1 MMTSHFIKQTIFLI
15 ILIKGIE
22 LQKQTIPKHLIK
34 CYKNGVLLYPMT
46 MEIFIEIIR
55 KIENHPYFLN
65 DMRIFSS
72 TLFHRFSRD
81 GIEKDR
87 YFVTS
92 EENTIPYT
100 TTGFQSFKFH
110 LLSHYLLPQ
119 PMNNFPE
126 DAITLEEW
134 CTLHFMLSSSVDIW
148 ERGDENLMCP
158 QSFKNQNTSLI
169 HNRRKSACPIEKGVV
184 RTKGF
189 GTVSLNHV
197 ISAIAAALQPLRVQ
211 PDQMLE
217 GNMNNNRY
225 EENMYVDNKWVSTFS
240 GDLAEMLIIQKPII
254 KNYYSFG
261 IGGNW
266 NDIRLPINHYLN
278 VDNEVIEKELWQFT
292 DAEIIGAIDGMRL
305 AQEVL
310 SWTQSRR
317 TLRLSQLLESYYT
330 NRCTSHLHPAHA
342 SKRKLFFS
350 EIMRSDDKF
359 VEQVQSFSH
368 ILADYMPNY
377 IINKSIINT
386 ESERIVDNFNDY
398 ASNYLLTQEQF
409 HEEIHTKMK
418 IRMNV
423 IYDNTWSEYETL
435 TFLLELAERIDVS
448 YHGSSITVIAGDIGN
463 IIVKDCK
470 SIGELFYN
478 WRTYVHDRGTML
490 LPEILAK
497 LNKMTI
503 DEKSSVED
511 PEWFTDITV
520 ILGMSTS
527 LDDQDI
533 TDSMTLLKSIKQQ
546 NPDMIF
552 VYITSTPRAP
562 MYVKLTSVA
571 DSQNDRIIAPHVNS
585 YHQIL
590 QELDDLHFNPIAI
603 KPLSCMNETRN
614 KRNIDKQDYVT
625 PGAVNF
631 YRIHPQYLCQVSKAI
646 VIRILNKNYGTL
658 AACISRDKTFNG
670 NEQCQQIPL
679 NEEIS
684 FKIRYPCP
692 SRILYSEHQNW
703 NERCKPIYLRISAKQ
718 SLSLC
723 TENECRTPHDIRFQM
738 IIEEMHCS
746 SGKYNMCSGNG
757 HAAIMK

>member
-1 MMTSHFIKQTIFLI
+1 MTSY
-15 ILIKGIE
+15 LIKLTFFIVISLKGTQ
-22 LQKQTIPKHLIK
+22 LQKHTIPKDLVK
-34 CYKNGVLLYPMT
+34 CYENTLLYPMT
-46 MEIFIEIIR
+46 MDIFIEIIR
-55 KIENHPYFLN
+55 KIETHPYFLN
-65 DMRIFSS
+65 DMRTFSS

-87 YFVTS
+87 DFVNS

-119 PMNNFPE
+119 PLNNIPD

-148 ERGDENLMCP
+148 ERGDENLVCP

-197 ISAIAAALQPLRVQ
+197 ISGIAAALQPLQVL
-211 PDQMLE
+211 PYQMLDT
-217 GNMNNNRY
+217 NMNNNSY
-225 EENMYVDNKWVSTFS
+225 EENMHIDNKWVSTFA

-254 KNYYSFG
+254 KKDYFFG
-261 IGGNW
+261 PGGNW
-266 NDIRLPINHYLN
+266 NDIRLPVHYYFN
-278 VDNEVIEKELWQFT
+278 ADNEVIERELWQFT
-292 DAEIIGAIDGMRL
+292 DAEIMGAIDGMIL
-305 AQEVL
+305 AHEAM
-310 SWTQSRR
+310 SWSQSRR
-317 TLRLSQLLESYYT
+317 ILQLSQLLESYYT
-330 NRCTSHLHPAHA
+330 NRYTNHLHKSHA
-342 SKRKLFFS
+342 SKRKLFFNQ
-350 EIMRSDDKF
+350 IMEKSF
-359 VEQVQSFSH
+359 TIVEQVQSFSH
-368 ILADYMPNY
+368 ILAANMPNY
-377 IINKSIINT
+377 ISNKSIINP
-386 ESERIVDNFNDY
+386 ESERLMGQFYNY
-398 ASNYLLTQEQF
+398 ASSLLIRQEQF

-435 TFLLELAERIDVS
+435 TFLLELAGRIDVS

-470 SIGELFYN
+470 SIGELYYN
-478 WRTYVHDRGTML
+478 WKTYVHDRGTML
-490 LPEILAK
+490 LPEILTK

-503 DEKSSVED
+503 KEKSSEED
-511 PEWFTDITV
+511 SKWFTDITV
-520 ILGMSTS
+520 ILAMSTS

-533 TDSMTLLKSIKQQ
+533 NDSMILLKSIKQQ

-552 VYITSTPRAP
+552 VYITSTARAP

-571 DSQNDRIIAPHVNS
+571 DSQNDRIIAPPGS
-585 YHQIL
+585 SCHQIL

-603 KPLSCMNETRN
+603 KPFACLNETN
-614 KRNIDKQDYVT
+614 SKRNIDKQDYVR

-658 AACISRDKTFNG
+658 AACLSRENKFNG
-670 NEQCQQIPL
+670 NEQCQQISL

-692 SRILYSEHQNW
+692 SRILYSEHQSW

-723 TENECRTPHDIRFQM
+723 TEKECRTPHDIRFQM
-738 IIEEMHCS
+738 IIEGLHCS
-746 SGKYNMCSGNG
+746 SGKHMCSANGNVFS
-757 HAAIMK
+757 HL